1 MRDNNATH
9 TGRTV
14 ERPVPPPAAGMS
26 ADSAAPGLHLAETVI
41 ALPDDYE
48 GRVIATLVSAEIAPD
63 APPEATR
70 NAPPVPGDPDEPG
83 RITPEGESGVPAGT
97 ARPMDGGPDG
107 RATGA
112 VYHTGASPD
121 PDAAGWVAPRGAVLY
136 IHGYIDYFFQY
147 HMAAAFNA
155 AGYNFYA
162 LDLRKYGRSILPG
175 QTPYYCRDLHE
186 YYPEIDRAIELVIG
200 RGNSRIAL
208 LGHSTGGLIA
218 SLYMN
223 DGTYRAS
230 IDRLMLNSPFLEY
243 NTGWFKRR
251 VAIPVSAVVGRVFPY
266 AHKQNELSPHY
277 TASVHASMRGEWNFD
292 LRLKPLDGVPL
303 YFAWLG
309 AVRRGHLRVRRG
321 LGITVPILLMH
332 SSCST
337 TARRWDE
344 AYTRCDG
351 VLDVRDISRYG
362 RRLGSDVTDIAVAG
376 GLHDLVLSRREVRDE
391 VLRLMIAWLGAEQPG
406 PGR

>member
-1 MRDNNATH
+1 MRDNHATH
-9 TGRTV
+9 TGRTAG
-14 ERPVPPPAAGMS
+14 RPLSVPEAGTGTDPAGS
-26 ADSAAPGLHLAETVI
+26 AEAGLHLSETVI
-41 ALPDDYE
+41 TLPDDYE

-63 APPEATR
+63 APL
-70 NAPPVPGDPDEPG
+70 NAPPVPGT
-83 RITPEGESGVPAGT
+83 R
-97 ARPMDGGPDG
+97 PDG
-107 RATGA
+107 PVEVFPGDKAGA
-112 VYHTGASPD
+112 SEAAARGMDDCSDDRRTAGPADADHAGASP
-121 PDAAGWVAPRGAVLY
+121 ARSGTGQAVLY

-230 IDRLMLNSPFLEY
+230 IGRLVLNSPFLEY

-266 AHKQNELSPHY
+266 AHKRNELSPHY

-309 AVRRGHLRVRRG
+309 AVRRGHLRVKRG

-337 TARRWDE
+337 TSRRWDE
-344 AYTRCDG
+344 SYTRCDG

-391 VLRLMIAWLGAEQPG
+391 VLRLMIAWLGAEPPG
-406 PGR
+406 PTGR